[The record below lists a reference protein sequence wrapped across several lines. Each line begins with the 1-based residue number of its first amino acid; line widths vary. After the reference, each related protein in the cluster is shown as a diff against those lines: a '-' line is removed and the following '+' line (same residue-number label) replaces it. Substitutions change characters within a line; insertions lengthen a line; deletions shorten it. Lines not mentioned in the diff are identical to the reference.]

1 MERQSPYLSFGTLV
15 FKKNN
20 SISLHFPNSNSNLP
34 SQFSVLVTSTLN
46 PNDADNHQPLLDL
59 KSPSVGVA
67 PSVGSTFDARRD
79 VLEHLKARHQ
89 LHKKKRGA
97 SSSKRTQGIQTAP
110 GEMPRS
116 SSLTDSSGIP
126 SSLVSSSPGASF
138 SAGPTNRTTFR
149 ELRRYAATGVQH
161 ALSSFMNGG
170 GSNSFSMSPPGDFYS
185 ADTLHETMYS
195 DDHSRQ
201 TSYRQRMLR

>member
-1 MERQSPYLSFGTLV
+1 M
-15 FKKNN
+15 
-20 SISLHFPNSNSNLP
+20 
-34 SQFSVLVTSTLN
+34 N

-59 KSPSVGVA
+59 KSPSPGVA

-89 LHKKKRGA
+89 LHKKKRGS

-126 SSLVSSSPGASF
+126 SSLVSSSPGASLSGLATNSMFFCFLSVKTHCLEGKSMTPLRGDYFSCPFF
-138 SAGPTNRTTFR
+138 SATPSSPSWTLDSPRALLP
-149 ELRRYAATGVQH
+149 ELQRYKDTVRCGVLG
-161 ALSSFMNGG
+161 AEV
-170 GSNSFSMSPPGDFYS
+170 PGHRQQQLTQ
-185 ADTLHETMYS
+185 TLIVRLFKTHFF
-195 DDHSRQ
+195 
-201 TSYRQRMLR
+201 TSILNCEKSTE